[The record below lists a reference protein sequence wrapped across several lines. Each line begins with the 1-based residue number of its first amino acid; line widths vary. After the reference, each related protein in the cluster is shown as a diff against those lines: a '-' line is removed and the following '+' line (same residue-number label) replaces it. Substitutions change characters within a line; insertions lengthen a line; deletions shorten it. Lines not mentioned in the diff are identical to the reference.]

1 MSDEMLVRAFQA
13 GDTSAFEELFM
24 RYQTQALRSAV
35 LITGNY
41 YDGENVLQ
49 EAFIKCYRFLPK
61 LKKTDQFKTWFYRIL
76 TRTAWAYC
84 KKQKKEQPVE
94 EIYDVYQ
101 ASLPLE
107 KSSLEIVA
115 ENEYQS
121 NLLAAINRLNPKQR
135 TVVILYYYDEF
146 KVKKIAKATQT
157 LPGTVKSRLFTARH
171 NLQKLLQTQD
181 FVDGVGVQYEK

>member
-61 LKKTDQFKTWFYRIL
+61 LKKTDQFKTWF
-76 TRTAWAYC
+76 
-84 KKQKKEQPVE
+84 
-94 EIYDVYQ
+94 
-101 ASLPLE
+101 
-107 KSSLEIVA
+107 
-115 ENEYQS
+115 
-121 NLLAAINRLNPKQR
+121 
-135 TVVILYYYDEF
+135 
-146 KVKKIAKATQT
+146 
-157 LPGTVKSRLFTARH
+157 
-171 NLQKLLQTQD
+171 
-181 FVDGVGVQYEK
+181 